1 MEFALNLLELMCW
14 SLLLVFIG
22 IAIVTELRMYIK
34 KMKNQKQIETL
45 ISDNKCEIEAL
56 QVAVKALL
64 KSQYLQAGDA
74 QIRDYFVRTKYI
86 GRLEDKKLIED
97 YKKAVGDFEAMKN
110 DLLNYKNVENFVSYR
125 ETLTKFEYQQLVLD
139 MYAPKKEAK

>member
-1 MEFALNLLELMCW
+1 MEIALNILELMCW

-22 IAIVTELRMYIK
+22 IAIVIELIMYIK
-34 KMKNQKQIETL
+34 KMKKQKQIETL
-45 ISDNKCEIEAL
+45 ISDNKCEIETL
-56 QVAVKALL
+56 QVAVKTLL

-86 GRLEDKKLIED
+86 GKLEDKKLIED

-125 ETLTKFEYQQLVLD
+125 EKLTKFEYQQLVLD